1 MKPVQRLY
9 ISADETELVNS
20 MLVLELSACGRG
32 FITALTDT
40 DCTGKLVRID
50 VGYPDQLYRWF
61 TGYVERSQPAENGA
75 QRMFVRELV
84 GIFDKAWP
92 CSFRHPTL
100 KTITDWLSEK
110 SGLKIHTAAGTADT
124 PIPHFTHAGTGYQLL
139 SSLGR
144 AFSIEDFIWYQT
156 PGGDVYVGPA
166 SGGMF
171 AGKPVSIPPVFSQ
184 AATGGDT
191 LSFPVI
197 PGVRPGVEMNGRRVT
212 LVRLADDAME
222 VTAAAVLSKTP
233 FRRQLEAAA
242 PELAGKMHLP
252 RVARVVAHTE
262 PAGAGDVADPFRP
275 RYAVDVQLLDE
286 NGDPEKDTPV
296 FKGVP
301 LPVAGAG
308 TEAGVFGHPAIGSKV
323 ELAFADGRQDKPQV
337 RQTLTEGH
345 NLPDI
350 KSGEQLQQQRAGVF
364 QRVKQDGSWQRETDQ
379 SISEKSSSRNIE
391 ADNEQRTLVS
401 RTTTVQANDS
411 LMVIGTAKFAAG
423 AIQMLATADAGIATG
438 GAFLISAKKGISLS
452 TPESVLI
459 EAQRLT
465 EKIKTICTMQAG
477 EEIRLVAPTVWMG
490 TEAINVAQLMLDSID
505 LVSQIAMM
513 CASHGHAGPGVPPA
527 NAAEFTQA
535 ATSADELKSKYDP
548 HIS

>member
-9 ISADETELVNS
+9 LSADETELVDTT
-20 MLVLELSACGRG
+20 LVLELSACGRG

-61 TGYVERSQPAENGA
+61 TGYVERSQPADNGA

-92 CSFRHPTL
+92 CSFLHPTL
-100 KTITDWLSEK
+100 ETITGWLSEK
-110 SGLKIHTAAGTADT
+110 SGLTIHTAGAAST

-144 AFSIEDFIWYQT
+144 AFGIEDFIWYQT

-171 AGKPVSIPPVFSQ
+171 AGKPVSIPHVFSQ

-212 LVRLADDAME
+212 QVRLADDAMV
-222 VTAAAVLSKTP
+222 VTAAATLSKTP

-242 PELAGKMHLP
+242 PELTAKMHLP
-252 RVARVVAHTE
+252 RMARVVAHTE
-262 PAGAGDVADPFRP
+262 PAGSGDVADPFRP

-286 NGDPEKDTPV
+286 NGNPEKDTPI
-296 FKGVP
+296 FRGVP

-308 TEAGVFGHPAIGSKV
+308 TEAGVFGHPAVGSKV

-345 NLPDI
+345 NLPAI
-350 KSGEQLQQQRAGVF
+350 KPGEQLQQQRAGVF
-364 QRVKQDGSWQRETDQ
+364 QRVTQGGDWQKETDQ
-379 SISEKSSSRNIE
+379 AISEKSASRSIK
-391 ADNEQRTLVS
+391 ADNEQRTLTN
-401 RTTTVQANDS
+401 RTTTIRANDS
-411 LMVIGTAKFAAG
+411 LTVLGRAKLAAG
-423 AIQMLATADAGIATG
+423 AIQMLASADAGIAAG
-438 GAFLISAKKGISLS
+438 GAVLISAAKGMSLS

-459 EAQRLT
+459 EAQELT
-465 EKIKTICTMQAG
+465 EKIKTIRTMMASEQ
-477 EEIRLVAPTVWMG
+477 IRLVSPAIWMG
-490 TEAINVAQLMLDSID
+490 PEELNVAQLMLDSIE
-505 LVSQIAMM
+505 LVAQIARI
-513 CASHGHAGPGVPPA
+513 CAEHTHPDTGGPT
-527 NAAEFTQA
+527 NADAFTQA
-535 ATSADELKSKYDP
+535 AASADELKGKYDP